1 MINKWV
7 RSLSLVFVI
16 LAGILLGLFSAL
28 AWGAGDFIAKRTVDK
43 IGPYVTLFYMFLVG
57 TVLLGLLT
65 FFVIGTAGPLD
76 RWMIL
81 VILLS
86 SILGVLGYFCLYYGF
101 QIGFLSV
108 VSTITAAGTIVPVGL
123 LLLILQE
130 WPTRIQ
136 LLGIV
141 LIILGVT
148 LVSFKR
154 QPEISPAILKKR
166 LGVIPAIFSAL
177 FFGSYVVLIKIVS
190 LKTGPIL
197 PIFIVRGMGVI
208 LIGLTLIYRKEMTP
222 PPKATWKYLLAI
234 GVLDAAAFLAFTVGI
249 TRTLV
254 AIVAPLSSLFT
265 LVTVIL
271 ARVILKEQLAF
282 HQKWGFWM
290 VLIGVLTL
298 SSQ

>member
-1 MINKWV
+1 
-7 RSLSLVFVI
+7 
-16 LAGILLGLFSAL
+16 
-28 AWGAGDFIAKRTVDK
+28 
-43 IGPYVTLFYMFLVG
+43 MFLVG